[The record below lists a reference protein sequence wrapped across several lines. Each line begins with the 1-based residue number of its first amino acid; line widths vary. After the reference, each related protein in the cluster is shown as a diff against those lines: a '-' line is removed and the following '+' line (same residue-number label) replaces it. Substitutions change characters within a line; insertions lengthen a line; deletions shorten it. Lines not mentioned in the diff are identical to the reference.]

1 MMRVIFKMW
10 LMLAAVVLAC
20 GGAGA
25 ASFTAALDRDSMVL
39 GESANLSL
47 SFEGGQPRNVP
58 EIDVPGLDFT
68 QTGTSQSV
76 NIVNSEM
83 STTVTV
89 NFTVTAR
96 QAGNFTIPALTAN
109 VNGQQLSAAPL
120 KITVTRASAP
130 STADMNSGNE
140 VAFMKLSM
148 PQTRFYVGQP
158 VVAQLQIYLRDDVQN
173 LIGFQLNN
181 LNMDGFNPG
190 KTVDLLNDRHRAQVG
205 NRVYNVIPL
214 ALPLTP
220 LKSGRF
226 ALGPF
231 TATAAIVVASQDQ
244 GGDPF
249 IRSFFNQGQ
258 QKQVTLATEPVNV
271 ESLPLPD
278 AGKPADFTGAIGDF
292 TMSAS
297 VGPTNLTVGDP
308 ITVHVQISG
317 TGLLG
322 GVTLPFQSTWQN
334 FKTYP
339 PTSKTDTTD
348 PYGFQGTKTF
358 EQIISPE
365 NADVHEVPPFS
376 FSFFNPDDARY
387 HTLTQAA
394 VSLKVQAAGAT
405 PMPIL
410 AVNKTATPES
420 QTPQDILPLRENLG
434 TAQTIGTPLVAR
446 PAFLALQSI
455 PLIAFVAAFVWRKRT
470 DSLANNPRLRRRRA
484 VAQLISGGLADLK
497 KFAAENKSDEFFAL
511 LFRLM
516 QEQLGERLDC
526 PATAITGPAVDGRL
540 ARLGA
545 APATLESLDELFQLC
560 DQARYAPVRGTSE
573 LNSLAERFEKVV
585 SELQALKT

>member
-1 MMRVIFKMW
+1 MRVILKIW
-10 LMLAAVVLAC
+10 LVLAAVVWSC
-20 GGAGA
+20 GMARA
-25 ASFTAALDRDSMVL
+25 ASFTATLDRDSMVL
-39 GESANLSL
+39 GESATLSL

-58 EIDVPGLDFT
+58 EINVPGLDFT

-83 STTVTV
+83 SSIVTV

-96 QAGNFTIPALTAN
+96 QTGNFTIPALTAN

-130 STADMNSGNE
+130 STAEVNSGNE
-140 VAFMKLSM
+140 LAFMKLSV
-148 PQTRFYVGQP
+148 PQSRFYVGQP
-158 VVAQLQIYLRDDVQN
+158 VVAQLQLYLRDDVRN
-173 LIGFQLNN
+173 VPGFQLNSVDT
-181 LNMDGFNPG
+181 DGFSAG
-190 KTVDLLNDRHRAQVG
+190 KTVNQLNDRHSAQVG
-205 NRVYNVIPL
+205 NRVYTVIPIT
-214 ALPLTP
+214 LPLTP
-220 LKSGRF
+220 LKAGRF
-226 ALGPF
+226 ELGPF
-231 TATAAIVVASQDQ
+231 TATAVVVVASQDQ

-258 QKQVTLATEPVNV
+258 QKQVTLATDPVSV
-271 ESLPLPD
+271 ECLPLPE

-292 TMSAS
+292 TMTSS

-308 ITVHVQISG
+308 ITVHVQICGS
-317 TGLLG
+317 GLLG
-322 GVTLPFQSTWQN
+322 GVTLPFQSTWRN

-339 PTSKTDTTD
+339 PTSKTETTD

-376 FSFFNPDDARY
+376 FSFFNPDDGRY

-394 VSLKVQAAGAT
+394 VPLKVQAAGAS
-405 PMPIL
+405 PIPAL
-410 AVNKTATPES
+410 AANKSATSEN
-420 QTPQDILPLRENLG
+420 QTPQDILPIRENLG
-434 TAQTIGTPLVAR
+434 TLHAAGAPLVAR
-446 PAFLALQSI
+446 PAFLAVQSI

-470 DSLANNPRLRRRRA
+470 DNLANNPRLRRRRA
-484 VAQLISGGLADLK
+484 VAQLISGGLVDLR

-560 DQARYAPVRGTSE
+560 DQARYAPVRGASE
-573 LNSLAERFEKVV
+573 LNSLADRFEKVV
-585 SELQALKT
+585 AELQALKT